1 MKVRDPALSESQFL
15 LLWHEQGEYHCRAA
29 CSKSRTDAGD
39 AKISETASKGKLKQG
54 KSRSNEKE
62 VSNDEALPAS
72 DSKLPLNK
80 SKASASSSQQSKAK
94 QDKASVQTAKSGKKP
109 PGRPPKAKPQLAS
122 PQRGGQPSGA
132 SLKAAANPS
141 DRQKGKAVV
150 AAGKKGEGQK
160 KPKKQA
166 HTGALSL

>member
-1 MKVRDPALSESQFL
+1 MF
-15 LLWHEQGEYHCRAA
+15 
-29 CSKSRTDAGD
+29 KSRTDAGD

-54 KSRSNEKE
+54 KSRDKEKE
-62 VSNDEALPAS
+62 VSNDKALPAS
-72 DSKLPLNK
+72 DPNLPLNK

-94 QDKASVQTAKSGKKP
+94 QDKASVQTATSGKKP

-132 SLKAAANPS
+132 STKAAANPS
-141 DRQKGKAVV
+141 EGQEGKAVV
-150 AAGKKGEGQK
+150 AGKKGETQK

-166 HTGALSL
+166 HTGALSLFRSLVLNAAGKDTIMTVL